1 MVAVQKDYWYF
12 LVLMMQLCF
21 LKGSLQM
28 KARDSKVKLQDGMIL
43 DCLCPWTGQ
52 LIMVSW
58 TKKTLSQPLAVY
70 HPQYGTNYESSYDG
84 RVTFL
89 KTTAM
94 DGSISIMNVT
104 EADIGQYH
112 CSLQSYPQ
120 GSWTK
125 DTFVEKAAITTTFSV
140 QSDTK
145 LVAAENDNLTITCDL
160 VHNGDIYKVSIEKVD
175 AEMGTSNII
184 ATCQMLED
192 GVELNE
198 FNSRGQLNC
207 SDAMEVSLHLTN
219 IIQEDGGL
227 YRCNFSTDAGVHST
241 TVFLTTLPAQDFR
254 GLHYMLYVYIGGG
267 LVGVALLMIL
277 LLTWLNRMKR
287 KRQDYRIKLHPAK
300 RQQRNTYEH
309 GCVYDRMK
317 KGTRSG
323 ARDKDIYV
331 NFQIV
336 KAHEKH
342 KQKR

>member
-1 MVAVQKDYWYF
+1 MVAVQKDYWYL

-21 LKGSLQM
+21 LKDSVQM
-28 KARDSKVKLQDGMIL
+28 KAPESKVTLKDGMIL

-58 TKKTLSQPLAVY
+58 TKKSLSKPVAVY
-70 HPQYGTNYESSYDG
+70 HPQYGTSFESSYEG
-84 RVTFL
+84 RVEFL
-89 KTTAM
+89 KTTEM

-104 EADIGQYH
+104 EGDIGQYH
-112 CSLQSYPQ
+112 CSLQTYPQ

-125 DTFVEKAAITTTFSV
+125 DTFVERAVITSPFSI
-140 QSDTK
+140 QPDTK
-145 LVAAENDNLTITCDL
+145 LVVTENDNLTIRCNH
-160 VHNGDIYKVSIEKVD
+160 VHNGEVYQVSIEKLD
-175 AEMGTSNII
+175 AEVGISNII
-184 ATCQMLED
+184 ATCRMLED
-192 GVELNE
+192 DVELSE
-198 FNSRGQLNC
+198 FNSRGRLNC

-219 IIQEDGGL
+219 
-227 YRCNFSTDAGVHST
+227 NTDAGVQST
-241 TVFLTTLPAQDFR
+241 TILLTTLPAQDFR
-254 GLHYMLYVYIGGG
+254 SLHHMLYVYIGGG

-287 KRQDYRIKLHPAK
+287 KREEYRIKLHPAK
-300 RQQRNTYEH
+300 RQRNPYDN

-336 KAHEKH
+336 RAHEKH
-342 KQKR
+342 KQRR

>member
-21 LKGSLQM
+21 LKGSVQM
-28 KARDSKVKLQDGMIL
+28 KAPESKVTLQEGMVL

-52 LIMVSW
+52 LIMVTW
-58 TKKTLSQPLAVY
+58 TKKSLSKPVAVY
-70 HPQYGTNYESSYDG
+70 HPEYGSNYELSYDG

-89 KTTAM
+89 KSTAM

-104 EADIGQYH
+104 EGDIGQYR
-112 CSLQSYPQ
+112 CSLQAYPQ

-125 DTFVEKAAITTTFSV
+125 DTFVEKAAITTTFSI
-140 QSDTK
+140 QPDTNLK
-145 LVAAENDNLTITCDL
+145 LDT
-160 VHNGDIYKVSIEKVD
+160 
-175 AEMGTSNII
+175 EMGGSNII
-184 ATCQMLED
+184 ATCQTLED
-192 GVELNE
+192 GVELSE
-198 FNSRGQLNC
+198 FNSRGLLNC

-219 IIQEDGGL
+219 IVKEDGGL
-227 YRCNFSTDAGVHST
+227 YRCNFSTDAGVRST
-241 TVFLTTLPAQDFR
+241 TILLTTLPAQDFR
-254 GLHYMLYVYIGGG
+254 SLHHMLYVYIGGG
-267 LVGVALLMIL
+267 LIGVALLMIL

-287 KRQDYRIKLHPAK
+287 KREEYRIKLHPAK
-300 RQQRNTYEH
+300 RQRNTYEH

-331 NFQIV
+331 NFHIV
-336 KAHEKH
+336 RAHEKH

>member
-300 RQQRNTYEH
+300 RQRNTYEH